1 LSTIKNKLIIVKMR
15 IGLKNIVFFAV
26 GIACVTFSCSK
37 SYQAKKYNKQGW
49 EHYKKFAFNLAID
62 DFTRAIEFNP
72 QYAEAYSRRG
82 YAYSKKSDFE
92 HAIAD
97 LIKARDLDPK
107 STKQINIDIAQTYYK
122 SGLEYTKAADYDKAI
137 VDYIKALDFKPNDPG
152 LMAFIGKTYELKNDT
167 TKAKFWYD
175 SALTNKGVLPDKGA
189 WIIKHLNRLS
199 NKEKSK

>member
-1 LSTIKNKLIIVKMR
+1 MR
-15 IGLKNIVFFAV
+15 TNLKNIAFFAI
-26 GIACVTFSCSK
+26 GIACVTLSCGK

-62 DFTRAIEFNP
+62 DFTRAIELNP
-72 QYAEAYSRRG
+72 KYAQAYYRRG

-92 HAIAD
+92 HAVAD

-107 STKQINIDIAQTYYK
+107 SAKEINIDIAQTYYK
-122 SGLEYTKAADYDKAI
+122 SGEEYNKAGDYDKAI
-137 VDYIKALDFKPNDPG
+137 ADFIKALEFKPGDPG

-175 SALTNKGVLPDKGA
+175 SALTNKDVLPDKGA

-199 NKEKSK
+199 IKEKSK